1 MKPFCHGSLLQSLPN
16 ATSEERFDELCRSK
30 GFRVERIV
38 SAGQVS
44 PAGFWYDQAWDEW
57 ILLIQGNAEVRLQD
71 PDESV
76 RLTAGDWLMID
87 AHRRHRVETTSR
99 EPATIWLAVHGT

>member
-1 MKPFCHGSLLQSLPN
+1 MKPFCHGSLLQGLPN
-16 ATSEERFDELCRSK
+16 ATSEERFDELCRST

-57 ILLIQGNAEVRLQD
+57 ILIIQGTAEIRLQD
-71 PDESV
+71 SDETV

-87 AHRRHRVETTSR
+87 AHRKHRVEATGR